1 GNPGKPQGAGGL
13 SEDMSAVAADM
24 SAAAASAE
32 PLVRVEDVHTY
43 YGKSH
48 ILHGV
53 SLTVAPGEVVGL
65 LGRNG
70 VGKSTTLK
78 TVVGL
83 VQPRQGAVL
92 LGGPPITGLPSHKL
106 ARLGI
111 GYVPE
116 DRRIFR
122 LLTVMENLRTGLDR
136 NGISEERR
144 RALLD
149 KVFTY
154 FPVLAERR
162 NQPGGTLSGGE
173 QQMLA
178 IARAMMLEPKII
190 LLDEPTEGL
199 MPRMVSQIGQIIE
212 VLHNEGVAILL
223 VEQNVPLTLAA
234 SQRVYIMEKGS
245 VRHHCAASEINI
257 NDTVIKQYLG

>member
-1 GNPGKPQGAGGL
+1 MSGA
-13 SEDMSAVAADM
+13 A
-24 SAAAASAE
+24 SAAAPS
-32 PLVRVEDVHTY
+32 LVTVEGIHTF

-53 SLTVAPGEVVGL
+53 SLEVGRGEVVGL

-78 TVVGL
+78 TVMGL
-83 VQPRQGAVL
+83 VRPSQGAVRYE
-92 LGGPPITGLPSHKL
+92 GQAITGLAPHRL
-106 ARLGI
+106 ARIGI

-136 NGISEERR
+136 HGVTEARKQ
-144 RALLD
+144 ALLD
-149 KVFTY
+149 KVYEY
-154 FPVLAERR
+154 FPVLADRR
-162 NQPGGTLSGGE
+162 GQAGGTLSGGE

-199 MPRMVSQIGQIIE
+199 MPRMVSQIRNIIDA
-212 VLHNEGVAILL
+212 LHREGVAILL
-223 VEQNVPLTLAA
+223 VEQNVPLTLEA
-234 SQRVYIMEKGS
+234 SQRIYIMEKGV
-245 VRHHCAASEINI
+245 VRHHAPAAELRA
-257 NDTVIKQYLG
+257 NDAVIHQYMGV

>member
-1 GNPGKPQGAGGL
+1 MNVGAD
-13 SEDMSAVAADM
+13 SS
-24 SAAAASAE
+24 E

-78 TVVGL
+78 TIMGL
-83 VQPRQGAVL
+83 VNPSHGTVL
-92 LGGPPITGLPSHKL
+92 LDGNAITRLPPHRL

-122 LLTVMENLRTGLDR
+122 LLTVMENLRTGLDH
-136 NGISEERR
+136 GGMTEERR
-144 RALLD
+144 KMLLE
-149 KVFTY
+149 KVFAY

-162 NQPGGTLSGGE
+162 SQAGGTLSGGE

-199 MPRMVSQIGQIIE
+199 MPRMVSQIRQIIE
-212 VLHNEGVAILL
+212 ILHNDGVAILL
-223 VEQNVPLTLAA
+223 VEQNVPLTLEA
-234 SQRVYIMEKGS
+234 SQRLYIMEKGS
-245 VRHHCAASEINI
+245 VRHHCAASEI
-257 NDTVIKQYLG
+257 DVHHPLIKQYLGL

>member
-1 GNPGKPQGAGGL
+1 MTSPAPPTEA
-13 SEDMSAVAADM
+13 
-24 SAAAASAE
+24 
-32 PLVRVEDVHTY
+32 LVTVEDLHTF

-53 SLTVAPGEVVGL
+53 SLSVGRGEVVGL

-78 TVVGL
+78 TIMGL
-83 VQPRQGAVL
+83 VDANRGKVL
-92 LGGPPITGLPSHKL
+92 FEGKAITGMPAHRI

-111 GYVPE
+111 AYVPE
-116 DRRIFR
+116 DRRIFK

-136 NGISEERR
+136 HGVSDARKQE
-144 RALLD
+144 LLD
-149 KVFTY
+149 KLFEY
-154 FPVLAERR
+154 FPRLAERR
-162 NQPGGTLSGGE
+162 DQAGGTLSGGE

-199 MPRMVSQIGQIIE
+199 MPRMVSQIKEIIS
-212 VLHNEGVAILL
+212 VLHRDGVAILL
-223 VEQNVPLTLAA
+223 VEQNVPLTLEA
-234 SQRVYIMEKGS
+234 SQRVYFMEKGA
-245 VRHHCAASEINI
+245 VRHHALAAELDV
-257 NDTVIKQYLG
+257 NDPVIHQYLGV

>member
-1 GNPGKPQGAGGL
+1 
-13 SEDMSAVAADM
+13 M
-24 SAAAASAE
+24 
-32 PLVRVEDVHTY
+32 LVLDNVHTY

-53 SLTVAPGEVVGL
+53 SIEVRAGEVVGL

-78 TVVGL
+78 TVMGL
-83 VQPRQGAVL
+83 VSPSEGRVTFEGREI
-92 LGGPPITGLPSHKL
+92 GGMASHHV
-106 ARLGI
+106 AHLGI
-111 GYVPE
+111 AWVPE

-136 NGISEERR
+136 PGMTEAKRTE
-144 RALLD
+144 LLD
-149 KVFTY
+149 KIY
-154 FPVLAERR
+154 ASFPVLAERR
-162 NQPGGTLSGGE
+162 GQAGGTLSGGE

-199 MPRMVSQIGQIIE
+199 MPRMVSQIHEIIG
-212 VLHNEGVAILL
+212 VLHRDGVAILL
-223 VEQNVPLTLAA
+223 VEQNVPLTLEA
-234 SQRVYIMEKGS
+234 SERVYIMEKGV
-245 VRHHCAASEINI
+245 VRHHAPAAELRANQA
-257 NDTVIKQYLG
+257 VIHQYLGV

>member
-1 GNPGKPQGAGGL
+1 MSDLAQNP
-13 SEDMSAVAADM
+13 SAE
-24 SAAAASAE
+24 SAAS
-32 PLVRVEDVHTY
+32 LVRVEDVHTF

-53 SLTVAPGEVVGL
+53 SLNVSPGEVVGL

-78 TVVGL
+78 TIMGL
-83 VQPRQGAVL
+83 VRPSQGAVRFN
-92 LGGPPITGLPSHKL
+92 GASITGMPPHKL

-136 NGISEERR
+136 SGVTEEKRTT
-144 RALLD
+144 LLE
-149 KVFTY
+149 KVFAY
-154 FPVLAERR
+154 FPLLAERR
-162 NQPGGTLSGGE
+162 SQAGGTLSGGE

-199 MPRMVSQIGQIIE
+199 MPRMVSQIRAIIE
-212 VLHNEGVAILL
+212 ALHQEGVAILL
-223 VEQNVPLTLAA
+223 VEQNVPLTLEA
-234 SQRVYIMEKGS
+234 SERVYFMEKGTI
-245 VRHHCAASEINI
+245 RHHAAAAGLSVTDPI
-257 NDTVIKQYLG
+257 VQQYLGV

>member
-1 GNPGKPQGAGGL
+1 MNVGAD
-13 SEDMSAVAADM
+13 SS
-24 SAAAASAE
+24 E

-78 TVVGL
+78 TIMGL
-83 VQPRQGAVL
+83 VNPSHGTVL
-92 LGGPPITGLPSHKL
+92 LDGNAITGLPPHRL

-122 LLTVMENLRTGLDR
+122 LLTVMENLRTGLDH
-136 NGISEERR
+136 GGMTEERR
-144 RALLD
+144 KMLLE
-149 KVFTY
+149 KVFAY

-162 NQPGGTLSGGE
+162 NQAGGTLSGGE

-199 MPRMVSQIGQIIE
+199 MPRMVSQIRQIIE
-212 VLHNEGVAILL
+212 ILHNDGVAILL
-223 VEQNVPLTLAA
+223 VEQNVPLTLEA
-234 SQRVYIMEKGS
+234 SQRLYIMEKGS
-245 VRHHCAASEINI
+245 VRHHCAASEI
-257 NDTVIKQYLG
+257 DVHHPVIKQYLGL

>member
-1 GNPGKPQGAGGL
+1 MTQPGTAT
-13 SEDMSAVAADM
+13 V
-24 SAAAASAE
+24 
-32 PLVRVEDVHTY
+32 PLVKVEDIHTY

-53 SLTVAPGEVVGL
+53 SLEVGAGEVVGL

-78 TVVGL
+78 SIMGL
-83 VQPRQGAVL
+83 VSPSEGKVTFQGQ
-92 LGGPPITGLPSHKL
+92 PITGQPPHKL

-116 DRRIFR
+116 DRRIFK

-136 NGISEERR
+136 AGVSDARKQ
-144 RALLD
+144 ALLD
-149 KVFTY
+149 KVYAY

-162 NQPGGTLSGGE
+162 SQAGGTLSGGE

-178 IARAMMLEPKII
+178 IARAMMLEPRII

-199 MPRMVSQIGQIIE
+199 MPRMVSQIRQIIE
-212 VLHNEGVAILL
+212 VLHKEGVAILL
-223 VEQNVPLTLAA
+223 VEQNVPLTLEA
-234 SQRVYIMEKGS
+234 SQRIYIMEKGA
-245 VRHHCAASEINI
+245 VRHHAAASQLTV
-257 NDTVIKQYLG
+257 NDPVIHQYLGV